1 MWEEVRKAFEKNQNF
16 LLTTHQNPDG
26 DGIGSAAALT
36 QLLRYLGKN
45 VRFVTDDPLPPK
57 FIYLDFCRNHE
68 IYSEQG
74 DYSDV
79 DVMIILDTH
88 RKERI
93 GRLSHLLSNKRLTVM
108 AIDHHPIV
116 DEKKDTPF
124 IDIKVID
131 PKSCS
136 VGAMVSLLY
145 KELKCPINFEAATG
159 IYTSVVCDT
168 ARFSNSTT
176 TSQSHK
182 IADECI
188 NMGVDPDQIYSKIYQ
203 HVPLA
208 QVKMFA
214 HALQRLEA
222 HINNRVLIE
231 EIHCEDYEPDKDMS
245 DLEHLDL
252 EYIHEFN
259 KLIEDVDCVVLLRE
273 LPGGNVRVSMR
284 SMSDLD
290 ISCVMRSLGGGG
302 HSKAA
307 GLTCEGSISEIKQRI
322 LLLLK
327 QQLSVAKS

>member
-1 MWEEVRKAFEKNQNF
+1 MWEEVIKTFENNQIF

-26 DGIGSAAALT
+26 DGIGSAAALIE
-36 QLLRYLGKN
+36 LLLILGKD
-45 VRFVTDDPLPPK
+45 VKFVTDDPLPSK
-57 FIYLDFCRNHE
+57 FVYLDFHHKHE
-68 IYSEQG
+68 VFDDKS
-74 DYSDV
+74 DYSNIQ
-79 DVMIILDTH
+79 VMIILDTH

-93 GRLSHLLSNKRLTVM
+93 GRLSRILSNKKLTII
-108 AIDHHPIV
+108 AIDHHPII
-116 DEKKDTPF
+116 DEEKSSSF
-124 IDIKVID
+124 IDIKIID

-136 VGAMVSLLY
+136 VGAMISSLY
-145 KELKCPINFEAATG
+145 KELRCPINFEAAIG

-188 NMGVDPDQIYSKIYQ
+188 NLGVDPDQIYSRIYQ

-214 HALQRLEA
+214 HALQRLET
-222 HINNRVLIE
+222 HINNRVIIE
-231 EIHCEDYEPDKDMS
+231 EIHCEDYEPGDDMS

-259 KLIEDVDCVVLLRE
+259 KLIENVDCVVLLRE
-273 LPGGNVRVSMR
+273 LPGRNVRVSMR

-307 GLTCEGSISEIKQRI
+307 GLTCEGSIAEIKARI
-322 LLLLK
+322 LLLIK